1 MSTDPVGSLAEEAAK
16 LIASVQLWTR
26 NLQPEPDNEAR
37 ADATAEVDD
46 VWAAA
51 EHVEHADEHA
61 EHPPSLEC
69 RFCPVCSTGRLTRAL
84 SPEVRAH
91 VASAALSMVFAVKEL
106 ISSLGDSVVEAADNR
121 AAQPGSEPNPEP
133 HEPQPVL
140 TDDADMRKD

>member
-51 EHVEHADEHA
+51 EHVEHAEHAAEHA

-106 ISSLGDSVVEAADNR
+106 ISALGDSVVGGR
-121 AAQPGSEPNPEP
+121 
-133 HEPQPVL
+133 
-140 TDDADMRKD
+140 